1 MITDLCFAVPPKG
14 SKPPPLIQ
22 PSFLATESAP
32 QFEIARDPRIHGS
45 PRSSSSGGSPHQIP
59 RTPVSSQPGST
70 GSNSSGGS
78 RSTHTSGYQSE
89 SQTGYATDDG
99 SFESQILRRATKE
112 RPANLRMTAIR
123 DYAPC
128 CNEEL
133 SVRKGQRVRV
143 LYRNHDW
150 VFAVTKHGSNG
161 FLPYSYV
168 RPSRKYSGYQ
178 SEPEFCRDDAYMSG
192 YDTDATA
199 SQAYPPV
206 FTHTRRP
213 EVPPSYSINTGC
225 RRVDSGSPVQ
235 TQVIDNSGY
244 MSSIEGPTYHTSV
257 SRVSRAYSN
266 YRPATIKPP
275 MDSFRRAYIE
285 ELVVIHDFEAKEENE
300 VFVSKGQRVRVL
312 NADDCNWLWVVTV
325 HSGEEG
331 FIPRTCCTLGNHPC
345 KFPYLLLSSASA
357 VFGHIS

>member
-1 MITDLCFAVPPKG
+1 M
-14 SKPPPLIQ
+14 
-22 PSFLATESAP
+22 
-32 QFEIARDPRIHGS
+32 
-45 PRSSSSGGSPHQIP
+45 P
-59 RTPVSSQPGST
+59 RTPVNSQQGST

-78 RSTHTSGYQSE
+78 RSTQTSGYQSE

-235 TQVIDNSGY
+235 TPVVDT
-244 MSSIEGPTYHTSV
+244 GPTYHTSV
-257 SRVSRAYSN
+257 SRVHRAYSN
-266 YRPATIKPP
+266 YRPVTIKPP
-275 MDSFRRAYIE
+275 MDSFRRT
-285 ELVVIHDFEAKEENE
+285 LVVIHLRCLSAQTPEAPHTILLCHVCTEHIKLQTSHHQTTDGLIPKNLH
-300 VFVSKGQRVRVL
+300 RR
-312 NADDCNWLWVVTV
+312 T
-325 HSGEEG
+325 SG
-331 FIPRTCCTLGNHPC
+331 HP
-345 KFPYLLLSSASA
+345 
-357 VFGHIS
+357 